1 MDTGCRLDGRPEP
14 IQTHPRYHVSL
25 VISSI
30 FSVGS
35 TPKTIMAPRLAP
47 PQLLMIRDMISS
59 KPLTTSQMAEAAGC
73 SKRSIITIC
82 ANLQMFGDVRAPL
95 IPGGRPRVITPI
107 MLEAL
112 CDHLLEKPDLY
123 LDEMAEFLYDEFDVL
138 VSTYTISR
146 ALQSHGWT
154 KKVAR
159 RIAQERNADLRDYY
173 LYQLS
178 DFCSYH
184 LVYIDESGCDKR
196 AGFRRTGWSP
206 RGVAPI
212 QVSRFQRGQRYQIL
226 PAYCQDGI
234 LMSRVF
240 RGSTDASMF
249 EDFIEQLLH
258 HCGNRSEPKSV
269 LIMDNVSF
277 HHTDRIRELCSN
289 AGVKLLYLP
298 PYSPDLNPIEEFFAE
313 LKAFVRRNWQK
324 KPGSKFQRFP

>member
-1 MDTGCRLDGRPEP
+1 
-14 IQTHPRYHVSL
+14 
-25 VISSI
+25 
-30 FSVGS
+30 
-35 TPKTIMAPRLAP
+35 
-47 PQLLMIRDMISS
+47 
-59 KPLTTSQMAEAAGC
+59 
-73 SKRSIITIC
+73 
-82 ANLQMFGDVRAPL
+82 
-95 IPGGRPRVITPI
+95 

-112 CDHLLEKPDLY
+112 CDHLLKKPDIY
-123 LDEMAEFLYDEFDVL
+123 LDEMAEFLLDDFDLL

-146 ALQSHGWT
+146 ALRSQGWT

-159 RIAQERNADLRDYY
+159 QIARERNADLRDYY

-178 DFCSYH
+178 DFRSYH

-206 RGVAPI
+206 RGVAPVQI
-212 QVSRFQRGQRYQIL
+212 SHFQRGQRYQIL
-226 PAYCQDGI
+226 PAYCQEGI

-240 RGSTDASMF
+240 QGSTDASMF

-258 HCGNRSEPKSV
+258 HCGRWPEPKSV
-269 LIMDNVSF
+269 LIMDNASF
-277 HHTDRIRELCSN
+277 HHTDRINELCSN

-324 KPGSKFQRFP
+324 HPDQDFGGFLEWSVDVVGARGESAGGHFRHAGVEVEGQ